1 MRMLSIRGNDFISHW
16 AYGEMISSHT
26 EHTPNEFS
34 RMLSQRKNVNSF
46 YMYSYAEHKGKW
58 FYHTLSIQGND
69 VNAGSA
75 YEEMISL
82 LTEHTRKCS
91 KVEYLGQIE
100 YDFQKSRVTGPGD
113 HKDSVSAKNYL
124 KKIQARVPIF
134 AIFLLIY
141 LMNFWVFSCYG

>member
-34 RMLSQRKNVNSF
+34 RMLSQQKNVNSF
-46 YMYSYAEHKGKW
+46 YMYRYAEHTGKW
-58 FYHTLSIQGND
+58 FYHTLSIRGND

-82 LTEHTRKCS
+82 LTAEMFKSWISRPNRIRFS
-91 KVEYLGQIE
+91 KISCYRPLGPHG
-100 YDFQKSRVTGPGD
+100 FGFCKKVFF
-113 HKDSVSAKNYL
+113 KNSCLCTY
-124 KKIQARVPIF
+124 IRHI
-134 AIFLLIY
+134 LLIY
-141 LMNFWVFSCYG
+141 LMNF